1 LLQAIFRE
9 DAMPPSN
16 RLTRRQALSA
26 GLGALAVAAV
36 AGPTRRPARANQAG
50 AVADLI
56 FTGGPILTMNDAAPR
71 AEAVAVRAGRI
82 SAVGRR
88 EDVLA
93 RKGPDTRL
101 VDLAGRTLMP
111 GFVEPHTHLS
121 ATAVTL
127 DWLDVGFLAGTRTID
142 GVLAKIKTA
151 AQAAKPGEWVRAWQV
166 DPSLQSGESTITA
179 RDLDAIAPNN
189 PVFVLNASDHL
200 AYVNSRAL
208 AAAGVTASTPDPPH
222 GRYQRDAGGRPN
234 GVLEEPPA
242 FLPFLKGMPAPTP
255 QEYGAAVLRIL
266 EQASAAGCTAAND
279 AGIGIISGPPDLEV
293 MRAVASR
300 NPPVRMTGY
309 LVSTA
314 FDQWVSAGVKPDA
327 GDDRLRLIAM
337 KFWCDGSTQG
347 YTASLRQPYLKSNNR
362 GMADYTLEQLTAGI
376 RQTHGAGWQV
386 GVHANGDAAID
397 MTLQAFET
405 VLKEMP
411 RADHR
416 HRIEHCTLAH
426 PEQLAKMKALGI
438 SPTFLIGH
446 VYYWGRALRD
456 RILGP
461 QRASG
466 IDPAADA
473 LKAGLRWTMHSD
485 YAVSP
490 IAPLRYVET
499 AVTRVM
505 REGGQAL
512 GPGQR
517 VPVAAALKAVTLDAA
532 WQCRIDD
539 RTGSLAPGK
548 YADLVLLER
557 DPTAVDPT
565 TISQIRVLGT
575 WLAGVRRFQGA

>member
-1 LLQAIFRE
+1 
-9 DAMPPSN
+9 MPSN

-26 GLGALAVAAV
+26 GLGALAAA
-36 AGPTRRPARANQAG
+36 AMDGPARRPARANQAG
-50 AVADLI
+50 EAAELI
-56 FTGGPILTMNDAAPR
+56 FSGGPILTMNDAAPR
-71 AEAVAVRAGRI
+71 AEALAVRGGRI

-88 EDVLA
+88 ADVLA
-93 RKGPDTRL
+93 GRGPNTVL
-101 VDLAGRTLMP
+101 FDLAGRTLMP
-111 GFVEPHTHLS
+111 GFVEPHTHPS

-142 GVLAKIKTA
+142 AVLAKLRA
-151 AQAAKPGEWVRAWQV
+151 AAHAAKPGEWVRAWQV
-166 DPSLQSGESTITA
+166 DPSLQSGKAALTA
-179 RDLDAIAPNN
+179 RALDAVAPNN

-208 AAAGVTASTPDPPH
+208 ALAGVTAATPDPPH
-222 GRYQRDAGGRPN
+222 GRYQRDAAGRPT

-242 FLPFLKGMPAPTP
+242 FAPFLKVMPAPTP

-266 EQASAAGCTAAND
+266 DQASTVGCTAVND
-279 AGIGIISGPPDLEV
+279 AGIGIISGLPDLEV

-347 YTASLRQPYLKSNNR
+347 YTASLRQPYLNTNNR
-362 GMADYTLEQLTAGI
+362 GMANYTLEQLTAGI
-376 RQTHGAGWQV
+376 RKTHAAGWQV

-416 HRIEHCTLAH
+416 HRIEHSTLAH
-426 PEQLAKMKALGI
+426 PDQLAKMKTLGI

-456 RILGP
+456 TILGP
-461 QRASG
+461 QRAANV
-466 IDPAADA
+466 DPAADA

-505 REGGQAL
+505 QDGSQVL
-512 GPGQR
+512 GPAQR

-539 RTGSLAPGK
+539 RAGSLVPGK
-548 YADLVLLER
+548 YADLVLLEK
-557 DPTAVDPT
+557 DPTAVDPAA
-565 TISQIRVLGT
+565 ISQIRVLGT
-575 WLAGVRRFQGA
+575 WLAGVRRFTGG